1 MCVVHCLFSMHDL
14 CPAKLVVLICN
25 PVICEALF
33 TFYLQDKTITYWR
46 KFVAEYY
53 SPRAKKR
60 WCLSL
65 YDNVGNHA
73 LGVLPQAAMVSFLCC
88 VC

>member
-1 MCVVHCLFSMHDL
+1 MHFMLLLLSFLFGQENSI
-14 CPAKLVVLICN
+14 A
-25 PVICEALF
+25 
-33 TFYLQDKTITYWR
+33 YWR

-65 YDNVGNHA
+65 YDNVGHHA
-73 LGVLPQAAMVSFLCC
+73 LGVFPQAAMVRYSDSIFFAVIIFSLFFF
-88 VC
+88 VRR

>member
-1 MCVVHCLFSMHDL
+1 MLTYLLIKVLLKLKGLF
-14 CPAKLVVLICN
+14 
-25 PVICEALF
+25 VIIF
-33 TFYLQDKTITYWR
+33 FHFFFFSQDNSIGYWR

-65 YDNVGNHA
+65 YDNVGHHA
-73 LGVLPQAAMVSFLCC
+73 LGVFPQASMVSFSVPVIFSFYL
-88 VC
+88 